1 MPEVSPSRPVL
12 RDRWQFRALALALV
26 LGAALLAARSC
37 ASGGDVTQEEAVAI
51 AIKQLDFKPECKQ
64 VRFYRAGINSEPLWA
79 VSLWTLDAVGAFKR
93 ISVVQVNARTGAVV
107 NIDRSRSSPYTKPQ
121 CASRA

>member
-1 MPEVSPSRPVL
+1 MADASQSGPAF
-12 RDRWQFRALALALV
+12 RDRWQFRVLVLAVV

-51 AIKQLDFKPECKQ
+51 AIEQLDFKPECKQ

-79 VSLWTLDAVGAFKR
+79 VSLWTLDRVGAFKR
-93 ISVVQVNARTGAVV
+93 VSVVQVSARTGTVVAV
-107 NIDRSRSSPYTKPQ
+107 DRSRGSPYTKPQ
-121 CASRA
+121 CVSPA